1 VAVMVSRFSINGETM
16 AVWSLVLGDNIAK
29 STDLQPVRATKPNA
43 KQSDV
48 MRFMFSSLLEEDLKS
63 FTL

>member
-29 STDLQPVRATKPNA
+29 STDLQPVRATKPNT

-63 FTL
+63 YTL